1 MNRPVQRRRQADR
14 ARPAEHPNRYTT
26 RSGRSAV
33 FVAWDGYPAEAARS
47 PWPVNEAPP
56 RGGTDIGVGH
66 RHLCRLLLLHDTL
79 TYQGVVRA
87 SGMLSEYEIADAL
100 DACAYFDLPD
110 LAATLAE
117 IPMAAS
123 SSAAARVFDAEY
135 QRLFATTDRLMDAI
149 AEQIATHPDDFPG
162 SDAGS

>member
-1 MNRPVQRRRQADR
+1 MNRPVQRRRADR
-14 ARPAEHPNRYTT
+14 ARLADHPNRYSV

-66 RHLCRLLLLHDTL
+66 RHLCRLLLLHDML
-79 TYQGVVRA
+79 THQGVARA
-87 SGMLSEYEIADAL
+87 SDLLSEYEIADAL

-110 LAATLAE
+110 LAATLAQ

-123 SSAAARVFDAEY
+123 SSVAARVFDAEY
-135 QRLFATTDRLMDAI
+135 YRLFTLTDRLMEAI
-149 AEQIATHPDDFPG
+149 VEQMATHPDDFPG
-162 SDAGS
+162 SNADG